1 MEAESGG
8 GTGLKEQYRPAIAP
22 VGTILPPKPGTIGYT
37 GPETTT
43 APVADIAGRRQRIED
58 SLTRA
63 AFGPERIRE
72 ILKQLE
78 ASSFLANGGRV
89 GMAGGGVSQGL
100 DYLTGVKRQGYADG
114 DIASGLAI
122 RLNRP
127 VQPGDPIGSY
137 YGGTPIM
144 ISNKKVEP
152 TLNTDNQGRLVNSIT
167 GVPLNIETTPTSLP
181 LSGETTPTSLQFD
194 NPERAERIEASLT
207 RAAFGPERIRE
218 ILMQLKEA
226 NYLANGGRVGYVGG
240 GPATTQDYATA
251 LSKVGAGTQEQ
262 KNRQV
267 QDYARSEASNQIA
280 NAIRQGGQ
288 SSLDSYLTNVFG
300 QGTPATTSGKYASYN
315 SPFTGIFS
323 STRNQM
329 IDDVAQQL
337 VQKQAPSFYVDPKA
351 SASEA
356 YGKMM
361 QQKIEEAYGTP
372 DKYRAE
378 AMTLGMPVEA
388 YYDYLTTRDDK
399 NIMQQYRKQD
409 PYFDPSTYV
418 PFTEADRTSSPY
430 DIYLQQVLQQQID
443 AGIPEEGRIQS
454 GEVALPSM
462 ISPTTTG
469 AAPRP
474 FMSYSD
480 ALAQTRQSLGLAD
493 GGLATLFSMKR

>member
-1 MEAESGG
+1 VIKSKELFKQVPPGTVEALAETNTPIGKLLKGSGVAYPQQQ
-8 GTGLKEQYRPAIAP
+8 TQTYAP
-22 VGTILPPKPGTIGYT
+22 LVQLQQPLPP
-37 GPETTT
+37 
-43 APVADIAGRRQRIED
+43 
-58 SLTRA
+58 
-63 AFGPERIRE
+63 
-72 ILKQLE
+72 
-78 ASSFLANGGRV
+78 
-89 GMAGGGVSQGL
+89 
-100 DYLTGVKRQGYADG
+100 
-114 DIASGLAI
+114 
-122 RLNRP
+122 
-127 VQPGDPIGSY
+127 
-137 YGGTPIM
+137 
-144 ISNKKVEP
+144 
-152 TLNTDNQGRLVNSIT
+152 
-167 GVPLNIETTPTSLP
+167 
-181 LSGETTPTSLQFD
+181 LQFD
-194 NPERAERIEASLT
+194 NPERAERIEASLG
-207 RAAFGPERIRE
+207 RAAFGPDRIRE

-226 NYLANGGRVGYVGG
+226 NFLANGGRVGYIGG
-240 GPATTQDYATA
+240 GLATTQDYATA
-251 LSKVGAGTQEQ
+251 LSKVGAGTQQQ

-267 QDYARSEASNQIA
+267 QDYARSEASSQIA
-280 NAIRQGGQ
+280 NALQGGQ

-443 AGIPEEGRIQS
+443 AGIPEEGRIQP

>member
-1 MEAESGG
+1 MGRMMRNFIESDKVKELFKQVPPGTVEAIGQSNTPLGNLLKGSGVAYPQQQ
-8 GTGLKEQYRPAIAP
+8 TQTYAP
-22 VGTILPPKPGTIGYT
+22 LVQLQQSLPPLQFDN
-37 GPETTT
+37 PER
-43 APVADIAGRRQRIED
+43 AERIES
-58 SLTRA
+58 SLGRA

-72 ILKQLE
+72 ILMQLKE
-78 ASSFLANGGRV
+78 ANFLANGGMVGFQEGGPVPLRPMVMSDRRV
-89 GMAGGGVSQGL
+89 NNNSNMAIMPFVS
-100 DYLTGVKRQGYADG
+100 
-114 DIASGLAI
+114 
-122 RLNRP
+122 
-127 VQPGDPIGSY
+127 
-137 YGGTPIM
+137 
-144 ISNKKVEP
+144 P

-167 GVPLNIETTPTSLP
+167 GVPLNIETTPASLP

-194 NPERAERIEASLT
+194 NPERAERIEASLG
-207 RAAFGPERIRE
+207 RAAFGPDRIRE

-443 AGIPEEGRIQS
+443 AGIPEEGRIQP